1 VPKQQPPDDTGSQ
14 EFYVI
19 DENGKKSDAALHAHI
34 LTPVDGTI
42 DQEVLAK
49 IREKAKAKK
58 PSK

>member
-1 VPKQQPPDDTGSQ
+1 MSDEPKLPDGGGQ
-14 EFYVI
+14 EFFYI
-19 DENGKKSDAALHAHI
+19 DENGKKSDASLHARI